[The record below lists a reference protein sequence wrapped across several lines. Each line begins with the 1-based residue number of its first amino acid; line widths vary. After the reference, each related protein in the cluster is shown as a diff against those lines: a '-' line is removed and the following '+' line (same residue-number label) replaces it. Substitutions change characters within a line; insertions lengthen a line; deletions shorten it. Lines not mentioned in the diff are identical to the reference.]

1 MSCGGRIIIAPIV
14 VTVLLFVVTVLLFVV
29 TVLLVVVTVLL
40 VVVARQSAL
49 GEVAGVVDRVAVSME
64 DT

>member
-49 GEVAGVVDRVAVSME
+49 GEVAGVGDRVAVSME